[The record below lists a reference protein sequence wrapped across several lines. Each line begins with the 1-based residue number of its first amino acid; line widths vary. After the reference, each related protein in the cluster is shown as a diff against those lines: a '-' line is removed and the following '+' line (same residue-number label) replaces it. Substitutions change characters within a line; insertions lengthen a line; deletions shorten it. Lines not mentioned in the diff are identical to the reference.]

1 MNQNKNLIEE
11 NTKLNSKVNL
21 LESELEHYNNNFEDP
36 DNNNKSIIDL
46 NQRVNDLENVIHKL
60 RVNNNH
66 SHSNS
71 FMQND
76 ENELKNVLMNTVNE
90 LKEKDKIIESLKFQL
105 KETISK
111 KTINFDDKV
120 IVSSMSQKLREKD
133 SEINNL
139 RKKID
144 NELDN
149 KINKYEEILKNK
161 NEFFSQIKND

>member
-1 MNQNKNLIEE
+1 
-11 NTKLNSKVNL
+11 
-21 LESELEHYNNNFEDP
+21 
-36 DNNNKSIIDL
+36 
-46 NQRVNDLENVIHKL
+46 
-60 RVNNNH
+60 
-66 SHSNS
+66 
-71 FMQND
+71 MQND

-111 KTINFDDKV
+111 KNINFDDKV